1 METPAQLP
9 DALLVCGYRGYADE
23 QRLELRP
30 LTVLF
35 GRNNSGKSALLRALP
50 LLSASIRGK
59 GSQALDMAGPV
70 ARGASFDEMGSRGL
84 DRSEDLEMRDMYLG
98 LRWAGEVGVDVAFDW
113 PDRKLVSVSG
123 IRGAGGSWWRHRLV
137 RETSAPG
144 VVGFEALEDPRRIF
158 AIKLSGLG
166 FEPASEGIPPELMT
180 ARVPWNAFG
189 QHVQWLSASRRPTD
203 RRAEYSELTGSP
215 FLAHDGCNII
225 AWLAERPAQ
234 VKALSAWYEAHLGAR
249 LVVSEQPPIGYEV
262 RLEYST
268 RAGQIVNLL
277 DTGEGN
283 VQILPVLAALA
294 SAEDGSGPPIVV
306 LEEPESHLHPHLQMA
321 LAQRIAEII
330 TGDTEVRIVL
340 ETHSEHLLLAIQKLV
355 LEGLD
360 PAEISL
366 YWVEQLA
373 DGRTCAER
381 VGVCEDGTFDEKWP
395 PGVFDDTLRLARRI
409 MLLQLERSELGG
421 VSEGM

>member
-1 METPAQLP
+1 MQTKALLP
-9 DALLVCGYRGYADE
+9 DALVVSGYRGYAEE

-70 ARGASFDEMGSRGL
+70 ARGASFEEMSSRGL
-84 DRSEDLEMRDMYLG
+84 TRSEDLEMRDMYLG
-98 LRWAGEVGVDVAFDW
+98 LRWPGDVGIDVAFHW

-123 IRGAGGSWWRHRLV
+123 VRGAGGAWWRHRLV
-137 RETSAPG
+137 REPSAPG
-144 VVGFEALEDPRRIF
+144 VVSFEALEDPSRIF
-158 AIKLSGLG
+158 ALKLSALS
-166 FEPASEGIPPELMT
+166 FEPASDGVPREILA
-180 ARVPWNAFG
+180 AREPWSAFG
-189 QHVQWLSASRRPTD
+189 QHVQWLSASRRPAD

-215 FLAHDGCNII
+215 FLAHDGHDII
-225 AWLAERPAQ
+225 AWLAQRPPQ
-234 VKALSAWYEAHLGAR
+234 VEALSAWYEAHLGTR
-249 LVVSEQPPIGYEV
+249 LLVSEQPQVGWEV
-262 RLEYST
+262 RLEYGART
-268 RAGQIVNLL
+268 GQVVNLL

-283 VQILPVLAALA
+283 VQVLPVLAALA
-294 SAEDGSGPPIVV
+294 AAADGSGPPIVV

-321 LAQRIAEII
+321 LAQQLADII
-330 TGDTEVRIVL
+330 MGGADVRIVL

-360 PAEISL
+360 PTGVAL

-381 VGVCEDGTFDEKWP
+381 VGIRDDGSFDEKWP
-395 PGVFDDTLRLARRI
+395 PGVFDDTLWLARTI
-409 MLLQLERSELGG
+409 MQLQIERSEVG
-421 VSEGM
+421 STNEGT

>member
-1 METPAQLP
+1 METPTQLP
-9 DALLVCGYRGYADE
+9 DALLVCGYRGYAEE

-70 ARGASFDEMGSRGL
+70 ARGASFDEMSSRGL
-84 DRSEDLEMRDMYLG
+84 DRAEDLEMRDMYLG
-98 LRWAGEVGVDVAFDW
+98 LRWTGEVGLDVAFHW
-113 PDRKLVSVSG
+113 PDRKLVTVSG

-137 RETSAPG
+137 REPSTPG
-144 VVGFEALEDPRRIF
+144 VVGFEALEDPSRVF
-158 AIKLSGLG
+158 ALKLSGL
-166 FEPASEGIPPELMT
+166 ELVPASEGVPPEIL
-180 ARVPWNAFG
+180 AALVAWNAFG
-189 QHVQWLSASRRPTD
+189 HHVQWLSASRGPAD
-203 RRAEYSELTGSP
+203 RRAEYSALTGSP
-215 FLAHDGCNII
+215 FLAPNGGNII

-234 VKALSAWYEAHLGAR
+234 VKELSAWYEAHLGAR
-249 LVVSEQPPIGYEV
+249 LVVSEQSPIGYEV
-262 RLEYST
+262 RLEYSA
-268 RAGQIVNLL
+268 RAGQVVNLL

-294 SAEDGSGPPIVV
+294 GAADGSGPPIVV

-330 TGDTEVRIVL
+330 TSDADVRIVL

-355 LEGLD
+355 LDGLD
-360 PAEISL
+360 PAEIAL

-381 VGVCEDGTFDEKWP
+381 VGVREDGTFDEKWP

-421 VSEGM
+421 AGEGT

>member
-1 METPAQLP
+1 MATTAQLP
-9 DALLVCGYRGYADE
+9 DALLVSGYRGYSEE

-50 LLSASIRGK
+50 LLSASIRGR
-59 GSQALDMAGPV
+59 GSQALDMSGPV

-98 LRWAGEVGVDVAFDW
+98 LRWPGGVGLDVAFHW

-137 RETSAPG
+137 REPSAPG
-144 VVGFEALEDPRRIF
+144 VAWFEALEDPSRAF
-158 AIKLSGLG
+158 ALKLSGLG
-166 FEPASEGIPPELMT
+166 FEPASDGIPPELLA
-180 ARVPWNAFG
+180 ARAPWNSFG
-189 QHVQWLSASRRPTD
+189 QHVQWLSASRKPAD
-203 RRAEYSELTGSP
+203 RRAEYSEITGSP
-215 FLAHDGCNII
+215 FLEHDGRDVI

-234 VKALSAWYEAHLGAR
+234 VKELSAWYEAHLGAR
-249 LVVSEQPPIGYEV
+249 LVVSEQSPIGYEV
-262 RLEYST
+262 RLEYSA
-268 RAGQIVNLL
+268 RAGQVVNLL

-294 SAEDGSGPPIVV
+294 GAADRRGPPIVV

-321 LAQRIAEII
+321 LAQRIVEII
-330 TGDTEVRIVL
+330 TSDADVRIVL

-355 LEGLD
+355 LDGGLD
-360 PAEISL
+360 PGEIAL

-381 VGVCEDGTFDEKWP
+381 VGVHEDGTFDEKWP

-421 VSEGM
+421 AEGT